1 MPSMGEVVRMR
12 RKMSWERFI
21 EGIFEEEERR
31 EEGVEVEGLLS
42 NSDIFDKSSAL
53 GSGLR
58 VKKVGG
64 GGSIGELDVTCIGKI
79 NKIRVNT

>member
-31 EEGVEVEGLLS
+31 EEGVEVEGLLRRMEGGA
-42 NSDIFDKSSAL
+42 SARQ
-53 GSGLR
+53 GKRVSCGDSGTCCAR
-58 VKKVGG
+58 V
-64 GGSIGELDVTCIGKI
+64 TF
-79 NKIRVNT
+79 